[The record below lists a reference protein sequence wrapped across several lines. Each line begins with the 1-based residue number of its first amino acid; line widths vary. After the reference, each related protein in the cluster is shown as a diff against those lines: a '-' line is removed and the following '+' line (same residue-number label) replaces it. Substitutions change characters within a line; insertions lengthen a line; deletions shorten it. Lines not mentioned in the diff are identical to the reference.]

1 MDPLFPNIPELPS
14 SSRIIPMTPL
24 IPILEEEPFKY
35 QCEHR
40 TLLLRKTEKY
50 AYLTR
55 LNKVYSCVD
64 CGNTFSVQPT
74 GKPIFHLNNNFQ

>member
-1 MDPLFPNIPELPS
+1 MDPILPIIPPLPS
-14 SSRIIPMTPL
+14 ISRIIPIL
-24 IPILEEEPFKY
+24 PIIESPEPFRY

-64 CGNTFSVQPT
+64 CGNTFTIQPR
-74 GKPIFHLNNNFQ
+74 GIPILHLNNDFI

>member
-1 MDPLFPNIPELPS
+1 MDPILPITPPLPS
-14 SSRIIPMTPL
+14 MSRLIRPMPII
-24 IPILEEEPFKY
+24 EDKEPFRY

-64 CGNTFSVQPT
+64 CGNTFSVHPA
-74 GKPIFHLNNNFQ
+74 GVPILHLNNDFI